1 LCNPGTARGARPG
14 SSGHVVTVNFCPTC
28 GGRITRQWV
37 VADARERAVCM
48 SCHEVHYENPRILV
62 TAMITWRQRLL
73 LCRRAHAPSCGLWCA
88 PGGFMEKEETLEQA
102 AARELEEE
110 TGVRVAADHLTLYT
124 VTNLPAISEVYVV
137 FRGSVSE
144 PTIACGRESLE
155 ARFFDQDEIPW
166 QQLAWPEL
174 GSYLRLFFREQGT
187 EDFGIHLSRA
197 EPAGGFRRSYRIRA
211 ADADWRG

>member
-1 LCNPGTARGARPG
+1 
-14 SSGHVVTVNFCPTC
+14 
-28 GGRITRQWV
+28 
-37 VADARERAVCM
+37 
-48 SCHEVHYENPRILV
+48 
-62 TAMITWRQRLL
+62 
-73 LCRRAHAPSCGLWCA
+73 
-88 PGGFMEKEETLEQA
+88 
-102 AARELEEE
+102 
-110 TGVRVAADHLTLYT
+110 
-124 VTNLPAISEVYVV
+124 
-137 FRGSVSE
+137 VSE